1 MQNSGKNIK
10 VITIVGARPQFVKA
24 AALSRK
30 MAENKAIT
38 EVLVHTGQHYD
49 TQMSDVFFDEMQI
62 TKPHYFLGVNDKS
75 HGAMTGQMIE
85 KIEEVLLLEK
95 PDWVIVFGDTNSTLA
110 GAIAA
115 KKLHIKIAHVEAGLR
130 SYNNLMPE
138 EINRILTDR
147 ISDVLFC
154 PTQKAYD
161 NLVREGFLEFD
172 SKLIISGDIMEDA
185 AIHYSKLITDSSIL
199 KQIGITPQ
207 NYILATIHRAEN
219 TDNIDRLFEIISAL
233 NELSQS
239 IDVVMPIHPR
249 TQKRFKESGIDIKF
263 TIIDPIGY
271 FDMIT
276 LLKNCNIVITDS
288 GGLQKEAFFFGKFC
302 LTSRDETEW
311 IELVENGYN
320 FICGANRSKI
330 AELYMQV
337 IHKVYPDK
345 INLYGNGEAA
355 KNIIDYLISN

>member
-1 MQNSGKNIK
+1 MQNSGKKIK
-10 VITIVGARPQFVKA
+10 VLIIVGARPQFVKA

-30 MAENKAIT
+30 IAENKLII
-38 EVLVHTGQHYD
+38 EILVHTGQHFD

-62 TKPHYFLGVNDKS
+62 PKPHYYLGVNGKS

-85 KIEEVLLLEK
+85 KIEEVLLIEK

-115 KKLHIKIAHVEAGLR
+115 KKMHIKIAHVEAGLR

-154 PTQKAYD
+154 PTQTAYD

-172 SKLIISGDIMEDA
+172 TDLVISGDIMEDA
-185 AIHYSKLITDSSIL
+185 ALHYSDLITDSSIL
-199 KQIGITPQ
+199 TQIGVKPQ

-219 TDNIDRLFEIISAL
+219 TDNLDRLHEIVSAL
-233 NELSQS
+233 NELSQN

-249 TQKRFKESGIDIKF
+249 TQKIFEASGFDIQFKL
-263 TIIDPIGY
+263 IDPVGY

-276 LLKNCNIVITDS
+276 LLKNCNIVMTDS
-288 GGLQKEAFFFGKFC
+288 GGLQKEAYFFGKFC
-302 LTSRDETEW
+302 LTLRDETEW
-311 IELVENGYN
+311 VELVENGYN

-330 AELYMQV
+330 AEMYMQV
-337 IHKVYPDK
+337 IHKLYPNK

-355 KNIIDYLISN
+355 NNVINYLINH